1 MKRHVSMMARE
12 SGNAEDDEYTTH
24 LILFLMHMFTGSMD
38 HNVFFSIFISSFP
51 LSSVDRIKLVY
62 IVLF

>member
-1 MKRHVSMMARE
+1 MMARE

-38 HNVFFSIFISSFP
+38 HNVAA
-51 LSSVDRIKLVY
+51 LSS
-62 IVLF
+62 